1 MIPQLQR
8 EAAVSASA
16 ETNQWSLSTKIAFR
30 LFFTYF
36 LLYVYPRPVGSLGA
50 AVKYSN
56 PLKDM
61 WYAVVPWVG
70 ANVLHLKGNFAEVA
84 NGSGDQL
91 YDYVLLFCIA
101 VTAVVATAIWS
112 VLDRKRPNY
121 DLLYQWVRVFVRIVV
136 AVAMISY
143 GANKLCRMQFPE
155 PDLARY
161 VDTYGQSAP
170 MGLLWA
176 FMGTSHAY
184 SIFGGI
190 GEMLGGLLLLVPSLT
205 TLGSLITVGVMTNV
219 LMLNFC
225 YDVPRKIYCI
235 HLIAFCLVLLIPD
248 MTRLADLFIFNR
260 KVQLEPP
267 VPLSQDKMLN
277 RGIALL
283 QIAIGIGALVVC
295 FHQAHA
301 DAVKNET
308 HIKASLRGIWSVDEF
323 ALNDVVR
330 PPLLTDNER
339 WQRVIF
345 DSPGLMTIQTMDGM
359 QTKYYVTVDDVR
371 KKVNIWDIPTK
382 KLLANINYDDSNSDQ
397 MIAEGQLQGQPLSL
411 KLKRVD
417 LSDPKKFLL
426 LNRGVHWVNDHANN
440 R

>member
-1 MIPQLQR
+1 MIPQLQQ
-8 EAAVSASA
+8 EATVSAPA

-36 LLYVYPRPVGSLGA
+36 LLYVYPRPIGSLGA
-50 AVKYSN
+50 GVKYSN
-56 PLKDM
+56 PLKDL

-101 VTAVVATAIWS
+101 VTAIVATAIWS

-121 DLLYQWVRVFVRIVV
+121 DLFYQWLRVFVRIVV

-143 GANKLCRMQFPE
+143 GANKIFRMQFPE
-155 PDLARY
+155 PALARY
-161 VDTYGQSAP
+161 VDTYGQTTP
-170 MGLLWA
+170 MGLLWT
-176 FMGTSHAY
+176 FMGSSHVY

-190 GEMLGGLLLLVPSLT
+190 GEMLGGLLLLVPPLT
-205 TLGSLITVGVMTNV
+205 ALGSLVTAAVMTNV

-235 HLIAFCLVLLIPD
+235 HLIAFCLFLLLPD
-248 MTRLADLFIFNR
+248 MKRLADLFVFNR
-260 KVQLEPP
+260 KVQLTPV
-267 VPLSQDKMLN
+267 VPLSKDKMIN
-277 RGIALL
+277 RGVALL
-283 QIAIGIGALVVC
+283 QVAIGVGALAYC
-295 FHQAHA
+295 FYLAHA

-308 HIKASLRGIWSVDEF
+308 HIQASLRGIWAVDEF
-323 ALNDVVR
+323 ALNNVVR

-345 DSPGLMTIQTMDGM
+345 DAPELVTVQAMDGT
-359 QTKYYVTVDDVR
+359 QTKYFLQYDNS
-371 KKVNIWDIPTK
+371 KKRMVIWDFLEKRPV
-382 KLLANINYDDSNSDQ
+382 ANFNYDDSNPKHLTL
-397 MIAEGQLQGQPLSL
+397 EGQREGQQLSL
-411 KLKRVD
+411 KLERVD
-417 LSDPKKFLL
+417 LSDPNKFLL
-426 LNRGVHWVNDHANN
+426 LNRGVHWVNDYAHN